1 MIVDVVSQPF
11 LPGHRRVSTTEASA
25 IVFRHDYDGDDDD
38 DDPAYGQ
45 NDDYD
50 DDDDDDAVLQAS
62 LCCRPN
68 HHASFYAY

>member
-11 LPGHRRVSTTEASA
+11 LPGHRLVSTTAASA
-25 IVFRHDYDGDDDD
+25 NVFRHDRDVDDDD
-38 DDPAYGQ
+38 DDSAYGQ
-45 NDDYD
+45 NDDDD

-68 HHASFYAY
+68 HHASSFVC